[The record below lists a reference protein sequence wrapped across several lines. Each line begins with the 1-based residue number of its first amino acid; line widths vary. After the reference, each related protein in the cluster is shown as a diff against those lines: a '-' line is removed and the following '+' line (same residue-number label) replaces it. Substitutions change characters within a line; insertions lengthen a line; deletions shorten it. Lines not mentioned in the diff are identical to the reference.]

1 MGKSWPKRSRRAPPH
16 YEAGL
21 TLTPEPK
28 VFHRK
33 EDGPVSLKDTGAPRK
48 SGTVC
53 GNDRTPRPSGIHPG
67 GRAGSARHINGPK
80 KEHRLTP
87 DAQRASVMK
96 PLDKIR
102 QTRTTSA

>member
-28 VFHRK
+28 MFHRK
-33 EDGPVSLKDTGAPRK
+33 ENGSISLKDTGAPRK
-48 SGTVC
+48 SDTAC

-67 GRAGSARHINGPK
+67 GRAGSAHHINGPK
-80 KEHRLTP
+80 TEHRLTP
-87 DAQRASVMK
+87 DAQRPSMTK